1 MIDPDPIRERFIQLS
16 LHLAERERRLLAAVE
31 VRACGY
37 GGVAAVS
44 RATGLAASTIGRG
57 LKELGGEAS
66 VALGRVRRAGGG
78 RRPLVVSDPDL
89 LAHLM
94 ALVEPGERAIRCR
107 RCAGRAR
114 ACGS

>member
-66 VALGRVRRAGGG
+66 VALGREDGQAVA
-78 RRPLVVSDPDL
+78 
-89 LAHLM
+89 
-94 ALVEPGERAIRCR
+94 
-107 RCAGRAR
+107 AGRWWSATPT
-114 ACGS
+114 CSPI